1 MKYVKSGNFTT
12 KQLSISET
20 IIETSDVINIAK
32 DIIQKLISEQ
42 NNKPQDLMLVL
53 NNLNQATSYLK
64 FIEDKT
70 SITLNFVPADIQEKE
85 FL

>member
-42 NNKPQDLMLVL
+42 NNKSQDLMLVL

-70 SITLNFVPADIQEKE
+70 SIALNFVPADIQEKE

>member
-42 NNKPQDLMLVL
+42 NNKSQDLMLVL

-70 SITLNFVPADIQEKE
+70 SITLKFVPADIQEKE

>member
-42 NNKPQDLMLVL
+42 NNKSQDLILVL

>member
-42 NNKPQDLMLVL
+42 NNKSQDLMLVL

-70 SITLNFVPADIQEKE
+70 SITLNFVPADIQEKN

>member
-42 NNKPQDLMLVL
+42 NNKSQDLMLVL